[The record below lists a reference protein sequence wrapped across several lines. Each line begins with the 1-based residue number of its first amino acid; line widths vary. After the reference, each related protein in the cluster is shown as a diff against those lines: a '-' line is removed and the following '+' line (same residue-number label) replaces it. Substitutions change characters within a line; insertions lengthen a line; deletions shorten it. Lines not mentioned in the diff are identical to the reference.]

1 MSVNQGRVMDV
12 HEIVNKLQNQAT
24 GRRNGE
30 GPAGNIDIEQNG
42 VYDVTDY
49 AQATVQVPNTYAA
62 GDEGKVV
69 LNGAL
74 VAQTSDTVT
83 ENDTY
88 DTTLIN
94 SLTVNVSGGGGGG
107 GISVDDIAAN
117 TAPSGAITLGNDVTT
132 IKGHAFANKPITSIT
147 APSVTLTESNA
158 LTGTSITAITD
169 SNFPSITTNACFF
182 NNMTSL
188 LSIKLTRM
196 KNLSSGS
203 SQLRGNSNMVSAEFP
218 SCNTVIGASC
228 FYGDSKLELCDLGE
242 STSIG
247 NSAFYNC
254 SKLSVLILRR
264 SSICALSN
272 INAFSG
278 SSLKSGGTGCD
289 VYIPKSLYD
298 QLGTGGADD
307 YKAAANWSVYDG
319 YGTITWHPIEGSIY
333 EL

>member
-1 MSVNQGRVMDV
+1 MSVNQGRVLDV

-24 GRRNGE
+24 GRRNGV
-30 GPAGNIDIEQNG
+30 GPSGNIDIEQNG

-69 LNGAL
+69 SGGSL
-74 VAQTSDTVT
+74 VSQTSRTVN
-83 ENDTY
+83 ENGTY
-88 DTTLIN
+88 DTTENN
-94 SLTVNVSGGGGGG
+94 SVIVNVSGGGGG
-107 GISVDDIAAN
+107 GISVDDIAGN
-117 TAPSGAITLGNDVTT
+117 TAPSGAITLGNGVTA
-132 IKGHAFANKPITSIT
+132 IKTYAFANKPITSIT

-158 LTGTSITAITD
+158 LTGTLITAITD

-188 LSIKLTRM
+188 LSIKLTGM

-218 SCNTVIGASC
+218 SCNTVVGASC

-242 STSIG
+242 ATSIG
-247 NSAFYNC
+247 ASAFYNC

-264 SSICALSN
+264 SSICTLGN
-272 INAFSG
+272 ISAFGG
-278 SSLKSGGTGCD
+278 SPFKSGGTGGD
-289 VYIPKSLYD
+289 IYIPKVLYD
-298 QLGTGGADD
+298 HLGDGTSYD
-307 YKAAANWSVYDG
+307 YQSVANWSTVYG